1 MCYCI
6 LANEN
11 RYEGSWKDDK
21 KHGEGKFFYLNKGQ
35 LYIGV
40 WVDDIAKCGTM
51 EDFGREGAPQPTIYP
66 IPKVRGQGF
75 KHVIQVLKTGL
86 PEGFA
91 ISTKLLFF
99 ISVNSMI
106 KMQ

>member
-1 MCYCI
+1 MCSCKNNRFKHWFLF

-11 RYEGSWKDDK
+11 RYEGLWKDDK

-40 WVDDIAKCGTM
+40 WVEDIAKCGTM

-66 IPKVRGQGF
+66 IPKVGVMLSIASG
-75 KHVIQVLKTGL
+75 
-86 PEGFA
+86 
-91 ISTKLLFF
+91 
-99 ISVNSMI
+99 N
-106 KMQ
+106 